1 VFEALVGVFMLLL
14 GGFGMFRAWK
24 KRPSAV
30 KVDDLP
36 LTSDNDIT
44 AIHNGEA
51 SMSMAD
57 IGQPVIAENNIHS
70 VSNGEASMSM
80 ADVSQIVSIPNCQ
93 PPEMETN
100 AEQKPSRGCCVRCS
114 RTLSTKTLAC
124 GIGIIHGVAGPGG
137 VLGVLPA
144 VQLKD
149 WKKSTLYLG
158 FFCISSTIVMG
169 CYAALYGTCSTKVGK
184 ERGTRGEFIIE
195 CFSAALSIIVGVL
208 WLTLLA
214 CGKLE
219 DVFP

>member
-1 VFEALVGVFMLLL
+1 MLLL

-30 KVDDLP
+30 NVDNLP
-36 LTSDNDIT
+36 LTSENDTT
-44 AIHNGEA
+44 A
-51 SMSMAD
+51 
-57 IGQPVIAENNIHS
+57 
-70 VSNGEASMSM
+70 VSYREASMSM
-80 ADVSQIVSIPNCQ
+80 ADVGLPVTADNGSHSVSSGEACMSMADVGQTASLPNGQ
-93 PPEMETN
+93 PPEIEVN
-100 AEQKPSRGCCVRCS
+100 AEPKSSRGCCVRCAKG
-114 RTLSTKTLAC
+114 LSTKTLAC

-144 VQLKD
+144 MQLKN

-184 ERGTRGEFIIE
+184 ERGTRREFIME

-214 CGKLE
+214 CGRLE